1 MLFGSL
7 NPGLDFKVSRGHG
20 LGTPPCSQH
29 ILYIKPFDK
38 GEEDDYDFHANY
50 QDYICDED
58 QELDSACSKKELVI
72 DKTILLQRS
81 ATVGRII
88 IKGLESTLT

>member
-1 MLFGSL
+1 MSI
-7 NPGLDFKVSRGHG
+7 S
-20 LGTPPCSQH
+20 
-29 ILYIKPFDK
+29 KPSDK
-38 GEEDDYDFHANY
+38 KNEDEYDFHANY
-50 QDYICDED
+50 QDYICNED

-88 IKGLESTLT
+88 IKGSESKLIDP

>member
-1 MLFGSL
+1 MRSIS
-7 NPGLDFKVSRGHG
+7 K
-20 LGTPPCSQH
+20 PP
-29 ILYIKPFDK
+29 DK
-38 GEEDDYDFHANY
+38 DPNEDNYDFHANY

-88 IKGLESTLT
+88 IKGSESKFDFEGLLDSAEFRIKYKQKL